1 MTQAHTVI
9 SDDSIRK
16 SAKEIFETSEF
27 RQEETAYLF
36 QKWLNKMGDLLN
48 SFQDWTAAH
57 PAYTWLLIAGLMIIL
72 ILLIAH
78 IVYSAF
84 GDSLGGATETSRP
97 YKADRSLEVL
107 EGKATSW
114 RQGFDKANSALTSG
128 QSHEAIWIGHRVLLG
143 WLDEA
148 GSIHFQGHKTNPAYL
163 IELGPQDARF
173 DLLNRFTRKYEA
185 VVYGNGSCDT
195 EEIRS
200 LLDELMDRMQE
211 SS

>member
-107 EGKATSW
+107 EGKTEQLQRNEPGEKCATRHDATKNQESYQW
-114 RQGFDKANSALTSG
+114 SAN
-128 QSHEAIWIGHRVLLG
+128 
-143 WLDEA
+143 
-148 GSIHFQGHKTNPAYL
+148 
-163 IELGPQDARF
+163 
-173 DLLNRFTRKYEA
+173 
-185 VVYGNGSCDT
+185 C
-195 EEIRS
+195 S
-200 LLDELMDRMQE
+200 LLAPALKPAQWDLP
-211 SS
+211 